1 MVQLLLALALAILLV
16 GPVADAATAK
26 YTFTVL
32 LFLSPFDLHAFELYR
47 SVSVHLVG
55 SMQINQLCSSTSII
69 AVNGQLPGP
78 SIEVNEGDDVAV
90 KVVNNSPYNVTIHW
104 HGVLQLMTPWAD
116 GPSMV
121 TQCPIQPSSSYTYR
135 FSVPGQEGTLWWH
148 AHSSFLRA
156 TVYGAFIIRP
166 RRGNAYPF
174 PAPDKEVPIV
184 LGEWW
189 NRNVV
194 DVESDAILAGQL
206 PTQSDAFTVNGK
218 TGLLYQCANET
229 FTAVVEPNTR
239 VLLRVVNAGLNSHL
253 FIKVAGHNFTVVAVD
268 AGYTA
273 NLNTDTLVL
282 APGQTVDALVTTNAA
297 PGSYYMAVLAHDT
310 MSPLTF
316 AASDTTTAT
325 AIFQYN
331 GTSTNPP
338 AMPTMP
344 SSSDAG
350 TANAFYFGLRGLGT
364 PAVPS
369 PVDVSMT
376 IELGLGQLPCDAS
389 QTRCNGTAAA
399 AAMNGVSFR
408 LPSPETS
415 LLGAHVNGVTGVF
428 TADFPDGP
436 PPSGTAMT
444 VGTRLKK
451 LSYNSVVEIV
461 LQNPAAV
468 PTENHPIHLHGFNFF
483 VLAQGMGSFT
493 PGSVAYN
500 LVDPVARNTIAVA
513 GGGWAVI
520 RFVAN
525 NPGMWFFH
533 CHLDPH
539 VPMGLGMVFQVESG
553 TTPGSTLPT
562 PPGDWVGVCD
572 EQHYAAA
579 AVAFRYFLRGARAG
593 QSPYLLS
600 KRVPENVPC
609 QAFRYFLR
617 GARAEQYELLT
628 DLPGYP
634 DNVRRDGKGGYWVA
648 LNQEKQRLDATPATA
663 PVKHLVGVRLNADGV
678 EVEELTAAKGVT
690 LSDVAEIK
698 GKLWLG
704 PVELEYVGLVA

>member
-1 MVQLLLALALAILLV
+1 MVRLLLVLALLLV

-26 YTFTVL
+26 YTFTV
-32 LFLSPFDLHAFELYR
+32 
-47 SVSVHLVG
+47 G
-55 SMQINQLCSSTSII
+55 SMQINQLCSTTSII

-78 SIEVNEGDDVAV
+78 SIEVNEGDAVEV
-90 KVVNNSPYNVTIHW
+90 KVINNSPYNVTIHW

-121 TQCPIQPSSSYTYR
+121 SQCPIQPSGSYTYR

-156 TVYGAFIIRP
+156 TVYGAFIVRP
-166 RRGNAYPF
+166 RAGNAYPF
-174 PAPDKEVPIV
+174 PAPDMEVPIV

-194 DVESDAILAGQL
+194 DVESDALLAGQL
-206 PTQSDAFTVNGK
+206 PAQSDAFTVNGM
-218 TGLLYQCANET
+218 TGLLYPCANDT
-229 FTAVVEPNTR
+229 FTAVVEPNSR
-239 VLLRVVNAGLNSHL
+239 VLLRVINAGLNSHL
-253 FIKVAGHNFTVVAVD
+253 FFKVAGHNFTVVAVD
-268 AGYTA
+268 AGYTSS
-273 NLNTDTLVL
+273 LNTDTLVL
-282 APGQTVDALVTTNAA
+282 APGQTVDALVDTAAA
-297 PGSYYMAVLAHDT
+297 PGSYYMAVQAHDT

-338 AMPTMP
+338 AMPAMP
-344 SSSDAG
+344 SSSDAA

-364 PAVPS
+364 PAVPA

-376 IELGLGQLPCDAS
+376 IELGLGQLPCDPS

-408 LPSPETS
+408 LPGPETS
-415 LLGAHVNGVTGVF
+415 LLGAHVNGLTGVF
-428 TADFPDGP
+428 TDDFPDGP
-436 PPSGTAMT
+436 PPSGTAMA
-444 VGTRLKK
+444 VGTKVKK
-451 LSYNSVVEIV
+451 LSFNSVVEIV
-461 LQNPAAV
+461 LQNPSAV

-483 VLAQGMGSFT
+483 VLAQGVGAFT

-500 LVDPVARNTIAVA
+500 LVDPVARNTIAVP

-539 VPMGLGMVFQVESG
+539 VPMGLGMVFHVDSG
-553 TTPGSTLPT
+553 TTAGSTLP
-562 PPGDWVGVCD
+562 PPPADWVGVCD
-572 EQHYAAA
+572 AQSYAAAAA
-579 AVAFRYFLRGARAG
+579 AVA
-593 QSPYLLS
+593 P
-600 KRVPENVPC
+600 
-609 QAFRYFLR
+609 
-617 GARAEQYELLT
+617 
-628 DLPGYP
+628 
-634 DNVRRDGKGGYWVA
+634 
-648 LNQEKQRLDATPATA
+648 A
-663 PVKHLVGVRLNADGV
+663 PVAAPAPAPTLAPASAPGPANSPREAGSPVIPPRAVDHKPSPNLPQHREDGRPSSRSAAGPRATGHPTCLLCIILLLFVLHEHTRPNA
-678 EVEELTAAKGVT
+678 
-690 LSDVAEIK
+690 
-698 GKLWLG
+698 
-704 PVELEYVGLVA
+704 

>member
-1 MVQLLLALALAILLV
+1 MHSTAEH
-16 GPVADAATAK
+16 GPPSSRT
-26 YTFTVL
+26 T
-32 LFLSPFDLHAFELYR
+32 PWPM
-47 SVSVHLVG
+47 VG
-55 SMQINQLCSSTSII
+55 SMQISQLCSSTSII

-78 SIEVNEGDDVAV
+78 SIEVNEGDDVVV

-206 PTQSDAFTVNGK
+206 PAQSDAFTVNGK

-229 FTAVVEPNTR
+229 FTAVVEPSTR

-253 FIKVAGHNFTVVAVD
+253 FFKLAGHNFTVVAVD
-268 AGYTA
+268 AGYTS

-282 APGQTVDALVTTNAA
+282 APGQTVDALVTTAAA

-310 MSPLTF
+310 MSPLAF

-325 AIFQYN
+325 AILQYN
-331 GTSTNPP
+331 GTSSTNPP
-338 AMPTMP
+338 AMPAMP
-344 SSSDAG
+344 SSSDSG
-350 TANAFYFGLRGLGT
+350 TANAFYFGLRGLGA
-364 PAVPS
+364 PAVPA

-376 IELGLGQLPCDAS
+376 IELGLGQLPCDPS

-415 LLGAHVNGVTGVF
+415 LLGAHVDGVAGVF

-436 PPSGTAMT
+436 PPSGTAMS
-444 VGTRLKK
+444 VGTKLKK

-483 VLAQGMGSFT
+483 VLAQGMGTFA

-500 LVDPVARNTIAVA
+500 LVDPVARNTIAVP

-539 VPMGLGMVFQVESG
+539 VPMGLGMVFQVDSG

-572 EQHYAAA
+572 AQHYAAA
-579 AVAFRYFLRGARAG
+579 AAVAA
-593 QSPYLLS
+593 
-600 KRVPENVPC
+600 
-609 QAFRYFLR
+609 
-617 GARAEQYELLT
+617 
-628 DLPGYP
+628 
-634 DNVRRDGKGGYWVA
+634 
-648 LNQEKQRLDATPATA
+648 A
-663 PVKHLVGVRLNADGV
+663 PVPVPAPAPVPAPILAPAPAESPLPPPRAVDHKPSPNLPQRREHTGTSNSAAGRR
-678 EVEELTAAKGVT
+678 AKGHLACFLCSV
-690 LSDVAEIK
+690 LLFFLLRQHKA
-698 GKLWLG
+698 
-704 PVELEYVGLVA
+704 

>member
-1 MVQLLLALALAILLV
+1 MVRLLLALALLLV

-26 YTFTVL
+26 YTFTV
-32 LFLSPFDLHAFELYR
+32 
-47 SVSVHLVG
+47 G
-55 SMQINQLCSSTSII
+55 SMQISQLCSTTSII

-78 SIEVNEGDDVAV
+78 SIEVNEGDALEV
-90 KVVNNSPYNVTIHW
+90 KVINNSPYNITIHW
-104 HGVLQLMTPWAD
+104 HGVFQLMTPWAD

-121 TQCPIQPSSSYTYR
+121 SQCPIQPSTSYTYR

-156 TVYGAFIIRP
+156 TVYGAFIVRP
-166 RRGNAYPF
+166 RAGNAYPF

-194 DVESDAILAGQL
+194 DVENDAILSGQL
-206 PTQSDAFTVNGK
+206 PAQSDAFTINGK

-229 FTAVVEPNTR
+229 FTAVVDPNTR
-239 VLLRVVNAGLNSHL
+239 VLLRVINAGLNSHL
-253 FIKVAGHNFTVVAVD
+253 FFKLAGHNFTVVAVD
-268 AGYTA
+268 AGYTS
-273 NLNTDTLVL
+273 NLSTDTLVI
-282 APGQTVDALVTTNAA
+282 APGQTVDALVTTSAS
-297 PGSYYMAVLAHDT
+297 PGSYYMAIQAYDT

-316 AASDTTTAT
+316 ATSDTTTAT

-344 SSSDAG
+344 SSSDSA
-350 TANAFYFGLRGLGT
+350 TANAFYFGLRGLSGLEGT
-364 PAVPS
+364 TSVPS

-376 IELGLGQLPCDAS
+376 IELGLGQLPCDPS

-408 LPSPETS
+408 LPGPEESS
-415 LLGAHVNGVTGVF
+415 LLGAHVNALTGVF
-428 TADFPDGP
+428 TEDFPDGP
-436 PPSGTAMT
+436 PPSGTAMS
-444 VGTRLKK
+444 VGTKVKK
-451 LSYNSVVEIV
+451 LAYNSVVEIV
-461 LQNPAAV
+461 LQNPSAV

-483 VLAQGMGSFT
+483 VLAQGVGTFT
-493 PGSVAYN
+493 PGSVSYN
-500 LVDPVARNTIAVA
+500 LVDPVARNTIAVP

-539 VPMGLGMVFQVESG
+539 VPMGLGMVFQVDSG

-562 PPGDWVGVCD
+562 PPADWVGVCD
-572 EQHYAAA
+572 AQSYAAA
-579 AVAFRYFLRGARAG
+579 AAAAAAEDAAPAPAPTLAPASAPAPANSTTRAG
-593 QSPYLLS
+593 QQPPPRAVDHKPSSPT
-600 KRVPENVPC
+600 VP
-609 QAFRYFLR
+609 Q
-617 GARAEQYELLT
+617 
-628 DLPGYP
+628 
-634 DNVRRDGKGGYWVA
+634 RRDGGRPSSTSSGA
-648 LNQEKQRLDATPATA
+648 GSRANG
-663 PVKHLVGVRLNADGV
+663 HLPCLFCMIILLFFVLHEHRA
-678 EVEELTAAKGVT
+678 
-690 LSDVAEIK
+690 
-698 GKLWLG
+698 
-704 PVELEYVGLVA
+704 

>member
-1 MVQLLLALALAILLV
+1 M
-16 GPVADAATAK
+16 
-26 YTFTVL
+26 
-32 LFLSPFDLHAFELYR
+32 
-47 SVSVHLVG
+47 
-55 SMQINQLCSSTSII
+55 
-69 AVNGQLPGP
+69 
-78 SIEVNEGDDVAV
+78 
-90 KVVNNSPYNVTIHW
+90 
-104 HGVLQLMTPWAD
+104 
-116 GPSMV
+116 
-121 TQCPIQPSSSYTYR
+121 
-135 FSVPGQEGTLWWH
+135 
-148 AHSSFLRA
+148 
-156 TVYGAFIIRP
+156 
-166 RRGNAYPF
+166 
-174 PAPDKEVPIV
+174 
-184 LGEWW
+184 
-189 NRNVV
+189 
-194 DVESDAILAGQL
+194 
-206 PTQSDAFTVNGK
+206 
-218 TGLLYQCANET
+218 
-229 FTAVVEPNTR
+229 VEPNTR

-253 FIKVAGHNFTVVAVD
+253 FFKVAGHNFTVVAVD

-344 SSSDAG
+344 SSSDSG

-376 IELGLGQLPCDAS
+376 IELGLGQLPCDPS

-436 PPSGTAMT
+436 PPSGTAMA

-451 LSYNSVVEIV
+451 VSYNSVVEIV

-500 LVDPVARNTIAVA
+500 LVDPVARNTIAVP

-525 NPGMWFFH
+525 NPG
-533 CHLDPH
+533 
-539 VPMGLGMVFQVESG
+539 
-553 TTPGSTLPT
+553 LPSSV
-562 PPGDWVGVCD
+562 DSAHKIHIFW
-572 EQHYAAA
+572 A
-579 AVAFRYFLRGARAG
+579 
-593 QSPYLLS
+593 
-600 KRVPENVPC
+600 
-609 QAFRYFLR
+609 
-617 GARAEQYELLT
+617 
-628 DLPGYP
+628 
-634 DNVRRDGKGGYWVA
+634 
-648 LNQEKQRLDATPATA
+648 
-663 PVKHLVGVRLNADGV
+663 
-678 EVEELTAAKGVT
+678 
-690 LSDVAEIK
+690 
-698 GKLWLG
+698 
-704 PVELEYVGLVA
+704 